1 MKVHSAGGWVIGLIG
16 LAIVGWQLAIALM
29 YGRMDD
35 FLFDEG
41 DLFFFESPFL
51 FLIQF
56 AILVAAGAMI
66 VYYGNKALR
75 EGRAKK

>member
-1 MKVHSAGGWVIGLIG
+1 MKVHSAGGWIIGLIG
-16 LAIVGWQLAIALM
+16 LAIVGWQLAIAVL

-35 FLFDEG
+35 FLFDED
-41 DLFFFESPFL
+41 DLFFFESPVL

-56 AILVAAGAMI
+56 AILVGAGAMI

-75 EGRAKK
+75 KGSGKK